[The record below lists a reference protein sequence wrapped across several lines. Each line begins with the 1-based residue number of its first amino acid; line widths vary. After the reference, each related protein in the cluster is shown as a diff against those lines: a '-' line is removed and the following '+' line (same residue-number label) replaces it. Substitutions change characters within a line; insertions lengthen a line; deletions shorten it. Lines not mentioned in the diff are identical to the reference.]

1 MSSTPIWLEQSF
13 GGILAARIVLP
24 FGSAAD
30 PRGQA
35 GLHQLLAGSLTR
47 GCGSLG
53 AAEFAETIESLGA
66 SLRSEANDDRLVL
79 ALKCVGSDAA
89 RLLPLLLEMVENP
102 LLDHGQVELERDL
115 NLQTLQRLQEDP
127 FHLAHEGL
135 RQLLYGGGGYS
146 HDPLGC
152 FNQLQS
158 LQPAVL
164 QQRAQQLPCRD
175 AVLVVHGPADS
186 ALQTEIHGRLKA
198 WQQPAEAL
206 PALLPPPDQPWRG
219 IPVETEQTVLMLGFR
234 TLAIHHSDA
243 LALRLLQVH
252 LGVGMSSRLFQSLRE
267 THGLVYD
274 VGAEL
279 ALRCLESPFI
289 WHLSTAAEQAQAALD
304 ALLQEWQLLL
314 DNPLSESDLALA
326 RAKLRGQEAL
336 GRQTGA
342 QRAERMALCLSL
354 GLPADYHQQAIQ
366 AIDAISPEA
375 VQHAAQRWLLEPSLC
390 ACGPEDSLK
399 ALEKHWQHQRLRL
412 VPSAAALRH

>member
-1 MSSTPIWLEQSF
+1 MSPAPIWLPESF

-30 PRGQA
+30 PSGQA

-47 GCGSLG
+47 GCGAL
-53 AAEFAETIESLGA
+53 AAEAFAETIESLGA

-79 ALKCVGSDAA
+79 ALKCIGSDAA
-89 RLLPLLLEMVENP
+89 ELLPLLLEMVESPQLNE
-102 LLDHGQVELERDL
+102 HQVELERDL

-135 RQLLYGGGGYS
+135 RQLLYGRGGYG

-152 FNQLQS
+152 FNELQT
-158 LQPAVL
+158 LQPPLL
-164 QQRAQQLPCRD
+164 QQRAQQLPCAN
-175 AVLVVHGPADS
+175 AVMVVHGPADA
-186 ALQTEIHGRLKA
+186 ALQEQINGRLQR
-198 WQQPAEAL
+198 WQQAAEPL
-206 PALLPPPDQPWRG
+206 PALLPQPSQPWRG
-219 IPVETEQTVLMLGFR
+219 IAVDTEQTVLMLGFR
-234 TLAIHHSDA
+234 TVSIHHSDA

-289 WHLSTAAEQAQAALD
+289 WHLSTGADQAQAALD
-304 ALLQEWQLLL
+304 ALLQEWQRLLEA
-314 DNPLSESDLALA
+314 PLSDDDLALA

-354 GLPADYHQQAIQ
+354 GLPADYHQRAIR
-366 AIDAISPEA
+366 AIDTISAEA
-375 VQHAAQRWLLEPSLC
+375 VQQAAQRWLRQPALC
-390 ACGPEDSLK
+390 ACGPDDSLS
-399 ALEKHWQHQRLRL
+399 ALQQHWQRQRLRL
-412 VPSAAALRH
+412 GPVEAALPH